1 VLNGHLTGLL
11 QDIFFH
17 FLNLYAPGAL
27 LVHWSMLAF
36 FMALISYL
44 HVLVVLT
51 CMFVL
56 LQFARLGFCSRDWK
70 SLVPGGWL
78 LFVPFFVVCCLL
90 LLDSTLQGSCPT
102 HALGPFGAFW
112 LGSYLVLFLVCPGF
126 AMLGC
131 CIRGCI
137 SGYIFLHF
145 GLHRILL
152 R

>member
-1 VLNGHLTGLL
+1 
-11 QDIFFH
+11 
-17 FLNLYAPGAL
+17 
-27 LVHWSMLAF
+27 MLSF

-44 HVLVVLT
+44 HVLVVLA

-70 SLVPGGWL
+70 SLVPRGWL
-78 LFVPFFVVCCLL
+78 LLTPFFIVCCLL
-90 LLDSTLQGSCPT
+90 LLDSTFQGSGPEP
-102 HALGPFGAFW
+102 ALGPFGTFW
-112 LGSYLVLFLVCPGF
+112 LGSYLMLFIVCPGF

-131 CIRGCI
+131 CICGWI
-137 SGYIFLHF
+137 SHYIFFHF